1 MTINVNLNIPITV
14 SNSEFERIIKGSKY
28 ANTGNDKDYLAAV
41 EILKQKCESII
52 SYANSGYIST
62 DEISWQLDALNL
74 SIPEHLSDID
84 FDFD

>member
-14 SNSEFERIIKGSKY
+14 SNSEFECIVKGSKY
-28 ANTGNDKDYLAAV
+28 ANTGNNKDYLTAV

>member
-28 ANTGNDKDYLAAV
+28 ANTGNDKDYLTAV
-41 EILKQKCESII
+41 KILKQKCESII

>member
-14 SNSEFERIIKGSKY
+14 SNSEFERIVKGSKY
-28 ANTGNDKDYLAAV
+28 ANTENDKDYLTAV
-41 EILKQKCESII
+41 KILKQKCESII

>member
-14 SNSEFERIIKGSKY
+14 SNSEFERIVKGSKY
-28 ANTGNDKDYLAAV
+28 ANTGNDKDYLTAV
-41 EILKQKCESII
+41 KILKQKCESII

>member
-14 SNSEFERIIKGSKY
+14 SNSEFERIVKGSKY
-28 ANTGNDKDYLAAV
+28 ANTGNDKNYLTAV
-41 EILKQKCESII
+41 KILKQKCESII

-74 SIPEHLSDID
+74 PSPEHLNDID

>member
-14 SNSEFERIIKGSKY
+14 SNSEFERIVKGSKY
-28 ANTGNDKDYLAAV
+28 ANTGNDKDYLTAV
-41 EILKQKCESII
+41 KILKQKCESII

-74 SIPEHLSDID
+74 SIPEHLNDID

>member
-14 SNSEFERIIKGSKY
+14 SNSEFEHIVKGSKY
-28 ANTGNDKDYLAAV
+28 ANTGNGKDYLTAV
-41 EILKQKCESII
+41 KILKQKCESII

-74 SIPEHLSDID
+74 PIPEHLSDID

>member
-14 SNSEFERIIKGSKY
+14 SNSEFEHIVKGSKY
-28 ANTGNDKDYLAAV
+28 ANTGNDKDYLTAV
-41 EILKQKCESII
+41 KILKQKCESII

-62 DEISWQLDALNL
+62 DEISWQLGALNL

>member
-14 SNSEFERIIKGSKY
+14 SNSEFEHIVKGSKY
-28 ANTGNDKDYLAAV
+28 ANTGNDRDYLTAV
-41 EILKQKCESII
+41 KILKQKCESII

>member
-14 SNSEFERIIKGSKY
+14 SNSEFEHIVKGSKY
-28 ANTGNDKDYLAAV
+28 ANTGNDKDYLTAV
-41 EILKQKCESII
+41 KILKQKCESII

-62 DEISWQLDALNL
+62 DEISWQLNALNL

>member
-14 SNSEFERIIKGSKY
+14 SNSEFERIVKGGEY

-52 SYANSGYIST
+52 SYANSGYISA
-62 DEISWQLDALNL
+62 DEISWQLDDLNL
-74 SIPEHLSDID
+74 PIPERLSDID

>member
-14 SNSEFERIIKGSKY
+14 SNSEFEHIIKGSKY
-28 ANTGNDKDYLAAV
+28 ANTGNDKDYLTAV
-41 EILKQKCESII
+41 KILKQKCESII

>member
-14 SNSEFERIIKGSKY
+14 SDSEFERIVKGSKY
-28 ANTGNDKDYLAAV
+28 ANTGNDKDYLTAV
-41 EILKQKCESII
+41 KILKQKCESII

>member
-14 SNSEFERIIKGSKY
+14 SNSEFEHIVKGSKY
-28 ANTGNDKDYLAAV
+28 ANTGNDKDYLTAV
-41 EILKQKCESII
+41 KILKQKCESII

-84 FDFD
+84 FDFE

>member
-28 ANTGNDKDYLAAV
+28 ANTGNDKDYLTAV
-41 EILKQKCESII
+41 KILKQKCESII

-74 SIPEHLSDID
+74 SIPEHLNDID

>member
-14 SNSEFERIIKGSKY
+14 SNSEFERIVKGSKY
-28 ANTGNDKDYLAAV
+28 ANTRNDEDYLAAV
-41 EILKQKCESII
+41 EILKEKCENII

-62 DEISWQLDALNL
+62 DEISWQLNALNRP
-74 SIPEHLSDID
+74 IPEHLNDID

>member
-14 SNSEFERIIKGSKY
+14 SNSEFEHIVKGSKY
-28 ANTGNDKDYLAAV
+28 ANIGNDKDYLAAV
-41 EILKQKCESII
+41 KILKQKCESII

>member
-14 SNSEFERIIKGSKY
+14 SNSEFEYIVKGSKY
-28 ANTGNDKDYLAAV
+28 ANTGNDKDYLTAV
-41 EILKQKCESII
+41 KILKQKCESII

-62 DEISWQLDALNL
+62 DEISWQLDDLNL
-74 SIPEHLSDID
+74 PIPEHLSDID

>member
-14 SNSEFERIIKGSKY
+14 SNSEFERIVKGSKY
-28 ANTGNDKDYLAAV
+28 ANTGNDKDYLTAV
-41 EILKQKCESII
+41 KILKQKCESII

-74 SIPEHLSDID
+74 PIPEHLSDID

>member
-14 SNSEFERIIKGSKY
+14 SNSEFEHIVKGSKY

>member
-1 MTINVNLNIPITV
+1 MTINVNLNIPITI

-74 SIPEHLSDID
+74 PIPEHLRDID

>member
-14 SNSEFERIIKGSKY
+14 SNSEFEHIVKGSKY

-62 DEISWQLDALNL
+62 DEISWQLDDLNL
-74 SIPEHLSDID
+74 PIPEHLNDID

>member
-14 SNSEFERIIKGSKY
+14 SNSEFERIVKGSKY
-28 ANTGNDKDYLAAV
+28 SNIGNDNDYLAAV

>member
-14 SNSEFERIIKGSKY
+14 SNSEFEHIVKGSKY
-28 ANTGNDKDYLAAV
+28 ANTGNDKDYLTAV
-41 EILKQKCESII
+41 KILKQKCESII

>member
-14 SNSEFERIIKGSKY
+14 SNSEFERIVKGSKY

-41 EILKQKCESII
+41 EILKQKCENII

>member
-1 MTINVNLNIPITV
+1 MTINVNLNIPITI

-74 SIPEHLSDID
+74 PIPEHLSDID

>member
-14 SNSEFERIIKGSKY
+14 SDSEFECIVKGSKY
-28 ANTGNDKDYLAAV
+28 ANTGNGKDYLAAV
-41 EILKQKCESII
+41 KILKQKCESII

>member
-14 SNSEFERIIKGSKY
+14 SNSELERIVKGSKY
-28 ANTGNDKDYLAAV
+28 ANTGNDNDYLAAV

-74 SIPEHLSDID
+74 PIPEHLSDID

>member
-14 SNSEFERIIKGSKY
+14 SNSELERIVKGSKY
-28 ANTGNDKDYLAAV
+28 ANTGNDNDYLAAV

-62 DEISWQLDALNL
+62 DEISWQLDALNIP
-74 SIPEHLSDID
+74 IPEYLNDID

>member
-14 SNSEFERIIKGSKY
+14 SNSEFERIVKGSKY
-28 ANTGNDKDYLAAV
+28 ANTGNDEDYLAAV
-41 EILKQKCESII
+41 EILKEKCENII

-62 DEISWQLDALNL
+62 DEISWQLNALNHP
-74 SIPEHLSDID
+74 IPEHLNDID